1 MGDTV
6 NARPLTVAPPGRVP
20 RSSKAWTCV
29 VLLLCAGWLYAGEY
43 PVSVR
48 VRPLLG
54 DLRSGS
60 GWVPILVTLTN
71 ESNSELALDIVLE
84 GRRTQS
90 EARRS
95 AVLPRSRRPRNYIL
109 YQYQDRGWGSGK
121 VLLYRDGKLLDTKEE
136 RYQWPQ
142 QISVFVLGIARA
154 DNALEGLKKMPLGEA
169 SPFVKGSERWGRQG
183 IAVKMIDR
191 ASRPMKPLPD
201 HFVGYHCC
209 DMIVLNDCA
218 INEFTEAEREALVN
232 WVHKG
237 GEIVLSPGSNEK
249 WLRHEFIRR
258 LVKIDRIEKDLFRG
272 GIVGRNAKVCFYTLD
287 IPGARWWPNS
297 SRRTRIAGRV
307 PCGLGGVTV
316 LAIDLSEPKVV
327 GWPKI
332 QQMWQGIIGQKDR
345 SGQSKEPGLVKA
357 NPYRHVLPQ
366 DDVGFRSP
374 RYSASL
380 ARLLAVAKIPSLALI
395 AGLICFYILIAGP
408 GNFIVLRRKRLM
420 AYLPLALAL
429 IVTVYVGIIFVTGY
443 ISKGVVSKLQK
454 VSLIELIPGTGRA
467 YQRTFFSIFSSAPR
481 TYTISNPSR
490 SAVVPFVAGGQDRT
504 RMTCLYNGNV
514 VLADHHMS
522 MWSTDYFASEG
533 FIDDAGAITFEET
546 PDGLKI
552 TNGTRFHLRDA
563 YLYRTERA
571 TGNRVWFAVG
581 EIPPSQ
587 SAMAE
592 KQGRR
597 HPYSRRPG
605 DRADFEPKA
614 GHRVLQMAS
623 RDIQGDFILARIDE
637 DPSPPDVGT
646 VWVRTAKEAN
656 YVVARMPGADR

>member
-1 MGDTV
+1 MP
-6 NARPLTVAPPGRVP
+6 RLKVA
-20 RSSKAWTCV
+20 SV

-43 PVSVR
+43 PVSVG

-54 DLRSGS
+54 DRRSGS

-71 ESNSELALDIVLE
+71 ESNSELALDIVLT

-95 AVLPRSRRPRNYIL
+95 VVLPRGKRPRNYIL
-109 YQYQDRGWGSGK
+109 YQYQDRGWGWGK
-121 VLLYRDGKLLDTKEE
+121 VLLYRNGELLATKEE

-191 ASRPMKPLPD
+191 ANIVEPLPD

-209 DMIVLNDCA
+209 DMVVLNDCA

-258 LVKIDRIEKDLFRG
+258 LVKIDGIEKDLFRG

-287 IPGARWWPNS
+287 IPGAKPWPPNS
-297 SRRTRIAGRV
+297 SRRTRLAGRV

-316 LAIDLSEPKVV
+316 LSIDLSEKAVAD
-327 GWPKI
+327 WSKI
-332 QQMWQGIIGQKDR
+332 KGMWQGIIGQKNR
-345 SGQSKEPGLVKA
+345 SGQSKEPGLVRA
-357 NPYRHVLPQ
+357 NPHRHVLPQ
-366 DDVGFRSP
+366 GSDGYYSP
-374 RYSASL
+374 RYSANL
-380 ARLLAVAKIPSLALI
+380 AKLLAVAKIPSLALI

-429 IVTVYVGIIFVTGY
+429 IVTAYVGIIFVTGY
-443 ISKGVVSKLQK
+443 ISKGVVSKIQK

-490 SAVVPFVAGGQDRT
+490 SAVVPFGAGRQDRT

-533 FIDDAGAITFEET
+533 FIDDAGAIAFEDT

-552 TNGTRFHLRDA
+552 TNGTKFHLRDA
-563 YLYRTERA
+563 HVCCTERA
-571 TGNRVWFAVG
+571 TGNRLWFAVG
-581 EIPPSQ
+581 DVPPSQ
-587 SAMAE
+587 SATAA
-592 KQGRR
+592 KQSGR
-597 HPYSRRPG
+597 HPYSSKFEE
-605 DRADFEPKA
+605 RAAFQPKA
-614 GHRVLQMAS
+614 GRRVLQMAIK
-623 RDIQGDFILARIDE
+623 DIQGNFVLARIDH

-646 VWVRTAKEAN
+646 VWVRTTNEAS